1 MIGWELMEGNCST
14 RWTRRLPFFA
24 LLGASAISNLG
35 GVLTAVAI
43 TWFVLETTDSSIKT
57 GMIGGAFALAGAVG
71 ALLGGPLADRLG
83 FRRTI
88 ILANTAGSV
97 ARALLPVLYYAV
109 GLTFWQVLTLI
120 FLGSFLHAPASPAPA
135 LLGKPEHNLWMSH
148 SEVSQR
154 LHYCRPL
161 RPGALQESP
170 PSRHVVEEPV
180 Y

>member
-83 FRRTI
+83 FIGAPLSSLTRQ
-88 ILANTAGSV
+88 
-97 ARALLPVLYYAV
+97 AV
-109 GLTFWQVLTLI
+109 
-120 FLGSFLHAPASPAPA
+120 
-135 LLGKPEHNLWMSH
+135 
-148 SEVSQR
+148 
-154 LHYCRPL
+154 
-161 RPGALQESP
+161 
-170 PSRHVVEEPV
+170 SRGRC
-180 Y
+180 YLCSTMRSG